1 MSLLCEPGGWV
12 RVPPLTRWC
21 RFSSWPIRHIRWKLR
36 RRRFCLKRTH
46 RMRDSRL
53 IASVLLVILTAGADR
68 AAAQAPRAPASPGA
82 FHLLEATIED
92 IHAAFQS
99 RRITCRELVNLYLNR
114 IQAYDKEGP
123 RLNAVQTVNSRAL
136 QEAERLDA
144 AFASSGPVGPL
155 HCIPV
160 LLKDQVE
167 TSDMPTTYGSVI
179 FKEFV
184 PRRDATITTKLKQAG
199 AIILAKT
206 TMGEFAAGYV
216 GSAFGIVRNPYDPTH
231 SPSGSSSGTGA
242 GIAGNFATVGI
253 GEDTGGSVRG
263 PAAFNSLVGLRPTVP
278 LVSRYGMMPATPS
291 QDTLGPIAR
300 TVKDAALLVDVIAG
314 YDPNDP
320 VTAYAAGQ
328 VPPTY
333 TAFLDKDGLR
343 GARLAVIRE
352 PFDPKT
358 DTASDDYKNVK
369 AAMDKAIADIRNLG
383 AEVIDPVTIPDLKD
397 RVKKGFDDN
406 LFETEPAIDG
416 YLAKH
421 PNAPVKTLREIL
433 VTGKVVPSRSSR
445 LMTNVGRTTDE
456 SGYLKVLLSRE
467 ETRQIIL
474 KLMADNRLDAL
485 VYATY
490 DHPPA
495 MIRPDA
501 LTNPSFVDLADPG
514 NNRRLAPILGFP
526 AMSVPAG
533 FTSDGLPVGIEFMGR
548 PFSEPT
554 LFKVGYAY
562 EQGTHH
568 RKPPATTPQLRGEP

>member
-1 MSLLCEPGGWV
+1 
-12 RVPPLTRWC
+12 
-21 RFSSWPIRHIRWKLR
+21 
-36 RRRFCLKRTH
+36 
-46 RMRDSRL
+46 MRDSKL
-53 IASVLLVILTAGADR
+53 LTSLVLILTLAADAGR
-68 AAAQAPRAPASPGA
+68 AAAQVPQTSANRAA

-123 RLNAVQTVNSRAL
+123 RLNAVQTINPRAL

-144 AFASSGPVGPL
+144 AYASSGRVGSL

-179 FKEFV
+179 FKDFV
-184 PRRDATITTKLKQAG
+184 PRRDATITTKMKKAG
-199 AIILAKT
+199 AIILGKT
-206 TMGEFAAGYV
+206 TMGEFAAGYL
-216 GSAFGIVRNPYDPTH
+216 GSAFGIVRNPYDPGR

-242 GIAGNFATVGI
+242 GITANFATVGI

-263 PAAFNSLVGLRPTVP
+263 PAAFNSLVGLPPTVP
-278 LVSRYGMMPATPS
+278 LVSRFGMMPATPS

-300 TVKDAALLVDVIAG
+300 TVKDAALLLDVIAG

-320 VTAYAAGQ
+320 LTAHAAEQ
-328 VPPTY
+328 LPPTN
-333 TAFLDKDGLR
+333 TAFLNKDGLR
-343 GARLAVIRE
+343 GARLGVIRD
-352 PFDPKT
+352 PMDPKT
-358 DTASDDYKNVK
+358 DTASDDYKKVK
-369 AAMDKAIADIRNLG
+369 AVMDKAIADIRKLG

-397 RVKKGFDDN
+397 RVKRGFEDN
-406 LFETEPAIDG
+406 LFETETAVDN

-421 PNAPVKTLREIL
+421 PNAPVKSLREIL
-433 VTGKVVPSRSSR
+433 LTGKVIPSRSSR

-501 LTNPSFVDLADPG
+501 L
-514 NNRRLAPILGFP
+514 
-526 AMSVPAG
+526 
-533 FTSDGLPVGIEFMGR
+533 
-548 PFSEPT
+548 
-554 LFKVGYAY
+554 
-562 EQGTHH
+562 
-568 RKPPATTPQLRGEP
+568 

>member
-1 MSLLCEPGGWV
+1 L
-12 RVPPLTRWC
+12 
-21 RFSSWPIRHIRWKLR
+21 
-36 RRRFCLKRTH
+36 
-46 RMRDSRL
+46 
-53 IASVLLVILTAGADR
+53 
-68 AAAQAPRAPASPGA
+68 
-82 FHLLEATIED
+82 
-92 IHAAFQS
+92 
-99 RRITCRELVNLYLNR
+99 
-114 IQAYDKEGP
+114 
-123 RLNAVQTVNSRAL
+123 
-136 QEAERLDA
+136 
-144 AFASSGPVGPL
+144 
-155 HCIPV
+155 
-160 LLKDQVE
+160 
-167 TSDMPTTYGSVI
+167 
-179 FKEFV
+179 
-184 PRRDATITTKLKQAG
+184 
-199 AIILAKT
+199 
-206 TMGEFAAGYV
+206 
-216 GSAFGIVRNPYDPTH
+216 
-231 SPSGSSSGTGA
+231 
-242 GIAGNFATVGI
+242 
-253 GEDTGGSVRG
+253 
-263 PAAFNSLVGLRPTVP
+263 
-278 LVSRYGMMPATPS
+278 
-291 QDTLGPIAR
+291 
-300 TVKDAALLVDVIAG
+300 
-314 YDPNDP
+314 
-320 VTAYAAGQ
+320 
-328 VPPTY
+328 
-333 TAFLDKDGLR
+333 
-343 GARLAVIRE
+343 
-352 PFDPKT
+352 
-358 DTASDDYKNVK
+358 
-369 AAMDKAIADIRNLG
+369 DKAIADVKGLG
-383 AEVIDPVTIPDLKD
+383 AEVVDSVTIPDLKD

-562 EQGTHH
+562 EQGTRH